1 MGSGFGRGV
10 LHLAAG
16 VDLRGAWEGGA
27 FVELGRLAERGA
39 LDFVTLGTTGGRP
52 GPDPSA
58 VMARMAPET
67 RRVGL
72 VPTLT
77 TTHAEPFRVASAVAT
92 LDWVSRGRAGWWIDV
107 SATDAEARPP
117 GGHGPAGLGEALW
130 QEAGEVADAAA
141 RWWSNADDGAAR
153 WGNGAGDGAARWG
166 NGADDGAAR
175 WGNGARDG
183 AETGSVAEG
192 GLAERGAEG
201 SAEGGAEQRYART
214 VGVVGGEGPADGPSA
229 VPPSPQG
236 RPVRVVDAT
245 GSDARETAAR
255 CADVVLVRAA
265 APEQAAA
272 VREEVRDAAAGFGR
286 DPDEVRLLAALRV
299 DLGGGEHAAEP
310 GHGGG
315 GPRWSA
321 QGPLYRGGP
330 VDLAELVTAWHRAG
344 VVDGFHFTP
353 VEPRRDLERLV
364 NGTVALLQHRGLFRT
379 FYPGSTLREHL
390 GLARPADGYGRRAV
404 STRPTGRHERVASR
418 VRRHG
423 TQVPDAT

>member
-1 MGSGFGRGV
+1 MGSGFGRGA

-16 VDLRGAWEGGA
+16 VDLRGAWEGGV

-39 LDFVTLGTTGGRP
+39 LDFVTLGTTGGLP

-77 TTHAEPFRVASAVAT
+77 TTDAEPFRVAAAVAT

-107 SATDAEARPP
+107 SAPDAEARTP
-117 GGHGPAGLGEALW
+117 GRGPAQLGEALW
-130 QEAGEVADAAA
+130 QEAGEIADAAA
-141 RWWSNADDGAAR
+141 RWWNGAEDGAAR
-153 WGNGAGDGAARWG
+153 WWNGAE
-166 NGADDGAAR
+166 
-175 WGNGARDG
+175 DG
-183 AETGSVAEG
+183 AETGNAAKGDLVEG
-192 GLAERGAEG
+192 G
-201 SAEGGAEQRYART
+201 AEGGAEKRYAPT
-214 VGVVGGEGPADGPSA
+214 VGVGVGGGEGPGAGPSA

-245 GSDARETAAR
+245 GSDARGTAAR

-272 VREEVRDAAAGFGR
+272 VREEVRGAAAGFGR
-286 DPDEVRLLAALRV
+286 DPDEVRMLAALRV

-404 STRPTGRHERVASR
+404 AALPDGAS
-418 VRRHG
+418 
-423 TQVPDAT
+423 